1 MKLTVREIAIFGL
14 LGSLMYAAKAIM
26 EALPNIHLV
35 GALIVAYTVV
45 YRKKALYPIY
55 IYVLLCGLF
64 GGFNLWWLP
73 YLYVWTVL
81 WGAVMLLPKRMP
93 KWVATVVYMVVCSL
107 HGFLF
112 GVIYAPAQALLLGLD
127 FNGMIAW
134 IISGLPFDI
143 THGISNFVCGALILP
158 IVNLL
163 RSLER
168 APNK

>member
-93 KWVATVVYMVVCSL
+93 KWAATVVYMVVCSL

-168 APNK
+168 TPNK

>member
-64 GGFNLWWLP
+64 GGFNLWSLP
-73 YLYVWTVL
+73 YLYV
-81 WGAVMLLPKRMP
+81 
-93 KWVATVVYMVVCSL
+93 
-107 HGFLF
+107 
-112 GVIYAPAQALLLGLD
+112 
-127 FNGMIAW
+127 
-134 IISGLPFDI
+134 
-143 THGISNFVCGALILP
+143 
-158 IVNLL
+158 
-163 RSLER
+163 
-168 APNK
+168 

>member
-1 MKLTVREIAIFGL
+1 MKLTVREIAVFGL

-55 IYVLLCGLF
+55 IYVSLCGLF

>member
-1 MKLTVREIAIFGL
+1 MKLTVREIAVFGL

-81 WGAVMLLPKRMP
+81 WGAVMPLPKRMP
-93 KWVATVVYMVVCSL
+93 KWAATVVYMVVCSL

-168 APNK
+168 TPNK

>member
-14 LGSLMYAAKAIM
+14 LGSLMYASKAIM

-35 GALIVAYTVV
+35 GVLIVAYTVV

-73 YLYVWTVL
+73 YLYVWTAL
-81 WGAVMLLPKRMP
+81 WGAVMLLPKKLS
-93 KWVATVVYMVVCSL
+93 KWAATVVYAVVCSL

-112 GVIYAPAQALLLGLD
+112 GVLYAPAQALLFGLD
-127 FNGMIAW
+127 FKGTVAW
-134 IISGLPFDI
+134 IAAGLPFDI
-143 THGISNFVCGALILP
+143 THGISNLICGLLIMP
-158 IVNLL
+158 IAELL
-163 RSLER
+163 KRLER
-168 APNK
+168 TSNR